1 MKDERMHLPNAV
13 KKELGSNVSIPFLND
28 ARTWIKAEK
37 VLVVFWHSANTYGCI
52 PDAQSPGA
60 K

>member
-28 ARTWIKAEK
+28 ART
-37 VLVVFWHSANTYGCI
+37 
-52 PDAQSPGA
+52 
-60 K
+60 